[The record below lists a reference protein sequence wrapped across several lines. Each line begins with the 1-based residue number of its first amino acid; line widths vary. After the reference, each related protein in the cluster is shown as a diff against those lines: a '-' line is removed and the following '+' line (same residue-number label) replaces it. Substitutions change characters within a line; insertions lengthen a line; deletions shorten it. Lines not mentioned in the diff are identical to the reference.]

1 MNTESSKDNHER
13 GNSFNNELH
22 SADVN
27 SKHSKD
33 NTDNTDN
40 KSSKPLDKSQPLK
53 KARVPRCAQC
63 RKKVPLISFTCKC
76 QKIFCVAHQSPHVHA
91 CVYNYQAE
99 IREKIKQTNPK
110 VCPSTLINPI

>member
-1 MNTESSKDNHER
+1 MNTESSKDNHTC
-13 GNSFNNELH
+13 GNPFDNELY

-27 SKHSKD
+27 SKDSKD
-33 NTDNTDN
+33 SKDS
-40 KSSKPLDKSQPLK
+40 KQLAKSKPSKI
-53 KARVPRCAQC
+53 RCAQC

-99 IREKIKQTNPK
+99 IRDKIKRTNPK
-110 VCPSTLINPI
+110 VCPTTLVNPI